1 MIGNTHALG
10 IVSRGI
16 LGSSSIGMSS
26 KGYLIQIEEFTYI
39 PPIPKPSDGG
49 GSPGSTRRGK
59 KWNLPDDKK
68 IVMITVMANGQEYKS
83 RHVVNKTLKVSI
95 SDVEIK
101 EEEDGIL
108 WVSIAN
114 IAQKS

>member
-1 MIGNTHALG
+1 MNLHATQIATKGVIGST
-10 IVSRGI
+10 
-16 LGSSSIGMSS
+16 IGLSS
-26 KGYLIQIEEFTYI
+26 KGYIIQIVEYI
-39 PPIPKPSDGG
+39 PPTPKQSGG
-49 GSPGSTRRGK
+49 GSPGSTRRGRS
-59 KWNLPDDKK
+59 KWNPPDDKK
-68 IVMITVMANGQEYKS
+68 IVMITVTANGQEYKS